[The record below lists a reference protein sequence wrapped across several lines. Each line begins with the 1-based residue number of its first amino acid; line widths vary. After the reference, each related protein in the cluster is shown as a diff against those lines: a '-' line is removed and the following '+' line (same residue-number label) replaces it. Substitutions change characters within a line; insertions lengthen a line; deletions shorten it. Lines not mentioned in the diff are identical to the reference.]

1 MVADIETVKSQLSL
15 IRGYLKD
22 LKALSQIELAD
33 FKINKERQL
42 AVMHALQLAIEGCL
56 NIGAHI
62 ISADELGA
70 PKDYAD
76 IFDLL
81 NKAKIINTDFAEKM
95 KKMARFRHRLV
106 HLYWDIDLE
115 QLYNILKNNLADFDE
130 YLKFISNY
138 LIAYQ

>member
-1 MVADIETVKSQLSL
+1 MVADIETVKSQISL

-22 LKALSQIELAD
+22 LKVLSRIELGD
-33 FKINKERQL
+33 FKNNRERQL

-76 IFDLL
+76 IFELL
-81 NKAKIINTDFAEKM
+81 AKAKIINADFADRM
-95 KKMARFRHRLV
+95 KKMAGFRNRLV
-106 HLYWDIDLE
+106 HLYWDIDLN
-115 QLYNILKNNLADFDE
+115 QLYNILKNNLTDFDE
-130 YLKFISNY
+130 YLKAISTY
-138 LIAYQ
+138 LGI